1 VSNISAQRGLSSGYQ
16 PTNDPKTECVSC
28 CQKGATGTELNAKVS
43 IMLIGHMAHTVRVS
57 ITADICSKYNNI
69 ASDSFLCVL
78 YRRFQLLLFR
88 IVGDRWIDKYE
99 TLVE

>member
-16 PTNDPKTECVSC
+16 PTNDPKTEYVSC
-28 CQKGATGTELNAKVS
+28 CQKGAIGTELNAKVS
-43 IMLIGHMAHTVRVS
+43 IMRTGHIEHTVRVS

-69 ASDSFLCVL
+69 VSDSFLCVL
-78 YRRFQLLLFR
+78 YRRFQLLVFR
-88 IVGDRWIDKYE
+88 IVGDRWIDEHE